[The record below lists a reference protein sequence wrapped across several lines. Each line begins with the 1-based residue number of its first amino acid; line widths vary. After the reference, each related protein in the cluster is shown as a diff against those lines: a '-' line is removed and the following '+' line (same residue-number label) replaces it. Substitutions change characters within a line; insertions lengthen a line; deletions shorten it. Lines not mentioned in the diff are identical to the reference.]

1 MFLNVNGISMY
12 YEQTGAGRPL
22 IMVHGN
28 GEDHTIFNEAAAVLK
43 DHFTV
48 YAVDSRDHGLSSKVN
63 GLHYLD
69 MAEDL
74 LAFMQALDLRDIV
87 FYGFSDGGILGLMCA
102 LKTDRIAKLIISGA
116 NMTPNGVKKHMK
128 LIVQGFYFFS
138 KDQQL
143 KMMLEEP
150 DLSAQQLNHI
160 QCDTTVLVGSK
171 DLVTKE
177 ETRIISN
184 SIPHAKLRVLEGE
197 GHGSYIVHSTKIADL
212 ILEET
217 EQYRP

>member
-74 LAFMQALDLRDIV
+74 LAPDWSRRKTDVANTIDKMQAAENSRQGMYCLR
-87 FYGFSDGGILGLMCA
+87 
-102 LKTDRIAKLIISGA
+102 K
-116 NMTPNGVKKHMK
+116 
-128 LIVQGFYFFS
+128 
-138 KDQQL
+138 
-143 KMMLEEP
+143 EP
-150 DLSAQQLNHI
+150 
-160 QCDTTVLVGSK
+160 
-171 DLVTKE
+171 
-177 ETRIISN
+177 
-184 SIPHAKLRVLEGE
+184 
-197 GHGSYIVHSTKIADL
+197 
-212 ILEET
+212 
-217 EQYRP
+217 